1 MYSTMPMEH
10 LGMMS
15 IKAYAKTQGIEIATV
30 NGLVAGHS
38 SVQETWSAIENAV
51 RCSGKPGWSAF
62 RASTPFLRCCG

>member
-1 MYSTMPMEH
+1 
-10 LGMMS
+10 MMS

-51 RCSGKPGWSAF
+51 RCSGKQGS
-62 RASTPFLRCCG
+62 GVVD